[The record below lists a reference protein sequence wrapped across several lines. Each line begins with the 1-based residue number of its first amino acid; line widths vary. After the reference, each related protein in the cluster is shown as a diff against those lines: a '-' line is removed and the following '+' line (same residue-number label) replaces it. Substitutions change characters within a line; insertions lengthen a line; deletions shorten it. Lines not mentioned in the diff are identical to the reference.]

1 MTSYKIFDLLC
12 RDVTKK
18 FGSDN
23 NIFIYKY
30 VVGQQ
35 RIRIHI
41 LKQETED
48 IDPVDILNFLSQL
61 QQIYTYHSKWNRF
74 YLNCFDLPDQNMT
87 IIEFLA

>member
-18 FGSDN
+18 FGSDH

-61 QQIYTYHSKWNRF
+61 QQIYTYHSKWSRF